1 MNAEQYK
8 KIVDELIELLDEGVY
23 IVDKEGVGIHYNSA
37 MAQTEKVD
45 VGDVLGKK
53 FHEAFPDFKMGESTI
68 YKALIKN
75 QRTRS
80 DQQIYKNI
88 YGKQITTENDTIPV
102 IVNGETVAAIEVS
115 KDITELRSMSDTLLE
130 LREEAL
136 KREAPPSTTPRIKS
150 YTFDDIYG
158 ENEAFE
164 TVVNRAKKASTNDA
178 SVFIYGET
186 GTGKELFAQSI
197 HNLSK
202 RSGKPFL
209 AQNCAAIPESLLE
222 GILFGTTKGSFTG
235 AVDRAGLFEQASGG
249 TLLLD
254 EISAMPYDLQSKLL
268 RVLQESYIRRIGGSK
283 DIPIDV
289 RIIATVN
296 ESPAELM
303 EKGLLRKDLYYRLN
317 VINISIPPLR
327 ERKDD
332 IELMAEKFMEK
343 YDTRFDKKVWMIS
356 DKALKKL
363 RAYDYPGNV
372 RELENIIEQAVSMA
386 DNEHVLTDKLLNMP
400 ENRVVG
406 EPPLRYNEG
415 MALDEYLDSLEEQI
429 IASEMLKANG
439 NISKAAE
446 ALKIRRQTL
455 QHKLKKFGIK

>member
-1 MNAEQYK
+1 M
-8 KIVDELIELLDEGVY
+8 
-23 IVDKEGVGIHYNSA
+23 
-37 MAQTEKVD
+37 MR
-45 VGDVLGKK
+45 LG
-53 FHEAFPDFKMGESTI
+53 
-68 YKALIKN
+68 
-75 QRTRS
+75 
-80 DQQIYKNI
+80 
-88 YGKQITTENDTIPV
+88 
-102 IVNGETVAAIEVS
+102 
-115 KDITELRSMSDTLLE
+115 LRS
-130 LREEAL
+130 LRL
-136 KREAPPSTTPRIKS
+136 R
-150 YTFDDIYG
+150 
-158 ENEAFE
+158 
-164 TVVNRAKKASTNDA
+164 
-178 SVFIYGET
+178 
-186 GTGKELFAQSI
+186 
-197 HNLSK
+197 
-202 RSGKPFL
+202 KPD
-209 AQNCAAIPESLLE
+209 S
-222 GILFGTTKGSFTG
+222 
-235 AVDRAGLFEQASGG
+235 
-249 TLLLD
+249 
-254 EISAMPYDLQSKLL
+254 
-268 RVLQESYIRRIGGSK
+268 RRIGGSR

-296 ESPAELM
+296 EPPEELM
-303 EKGLLRKDLYYRLN
+303 AKGLLRKDLYYRLN

-415 MALDEYLDSLEEQI
+415 MALDEYLDSLVEQI